1 MLIICGFKIVQISKL
16 DNILTL
22 PQIFKYTL
30 IKSNIQCKYM
40 NFKTIK
46 QCKILISYGLF
57 CMTQLESLCLR
68 VLLFNRLKVSKELS
82 NYEPKRIL

>member
-57 CMTQLESLCLR
+57 CMTQLESLCL
-68 VLLFNRLKVSKELS
+68 LS
-82 NYEPKRIL
+82 FII